1 MSSDSFV
8 CHLDNPDLKGTVED
22 FVCLFGRD
30 GAVTMLSRD
39 GVSAN
44 IFKPEF
50 FDEFLYDLYEF
61 LEKNLNENPE
71 NLNENEHQKR
81 ILRKLVTVCTSFLCR
96 IFW

>member
-1 MSSDSFV
+1 MFD
-8 CHLDNPDLKGTVED
+8 
-22 FVCLFGRD
+22 LFGRD

-50 FDEFLYDLYEF
+50 IDEFLYDLYEF

-71 NLNENEHQKR
+71 NLNENVHQKR
-81 ILRKLVTVCTSFLCR
+81 ILRKLVTVCTNSFAAYFGKPTPKGKPGLA
-96 IFW
+96 